1 MVVRIDLSYVP
12 NNMQYIILD
21 IIEKVLASEKQLADK
36 IITLYNETSV
46 QKIKHI
52 LEEELRLKD
61 LDDYVISENIRDQSE
76 IAILKKGDIEQ
87 FGIYIC
93 IHCGMVFESEI
104 LRVVHQRMHYF

>member
-12 NNMQYIILD
+12 NNIQYIILD
-21 IIEKVLASEKQLADK
+21 IIEKVLASEKQFADK

>member
-1 MVVRIDLSYVP
+1 MVVRVDLSYVP
-12 NNMQYIILD
+12 NNIQYIILD
-21 IIEKVLASEKQLADK
+21 IIEKVLASEKQFADK